1 MLALGFPF
9 AKPATLHENLDSRNP
24 QPRAPGAGLFVYD
37 AAPMPPSPSPAGQ
50 QRTNL
55 LVVRHA
61 TKRFGPTLALS
72 DVSVSFFAGEVHALM
87 GENGAGK
94 STLGKAIAGLH
105 TIDSGSITL
114 AGREL
119 VPGSIDDAY
128 EAGIRIVHQELAQ
141 CPNLSVAENLCMH
154 SLPTRLGL
162 VDRSAM
168 NRRAEGLLRRL
179 APEIDVEAALGT
191 LAPGRRQIVQIAG
204 SLDERTGPD
213 GLARPAARVIVFD
226 EPTSSLSMAEADR
239 LMQIVRRLAAGGLLC
254 IYVSHRMGE
263 IFTCCDRVSVLRD
276 GRYVGTGDVKSIDEG
291 TLVSW
296 MIGRTLAPNTKE
308 RAAIKALAGAEHHA
322 PAAGPAALPAALEVR
337 SLRSP
342 GKLGGAA
349 SAGISFKVRP
359 GEILGVGGLVGAG
372 RSELLDAVFG
382 LDRHARGQVLV
393 YGRALPELTTR
404 EAIAAGLGYV
414 PEDRR
419 LQGLFFLL
427 GIGENIV
434 APQMP
439 LLARAGLRR
448 LAGERA
454 VASQQMAR
462 FRVKAAS
469 LASLPGELSGGNQ
482 QKLLIARWMN
492 PPPRT
497 RVLLLDEP
505 TRGIDVGTKA
515 EIYRIIFEAADSG
528 LAVLLVSSEMP
539 ELLALSDRIIVLCE
553 GRLTGELEGERMTQE
568 NILRL
573 ATTRRELAAAG
584 R

>member
-1 MLALGFPF
+1 MAVPS
-9 AKPATLHENLDSRNP
+9 APTP
-24 QPRAPGAGLFVYD
+24 QPR
-37 AAPMPPSPSPAGQ
+37 
-50 QRTNL
+50 TEL
-55 LVVRHA
+55 LVVRSA

-105 TIDSGSITL
+105 KIDSGSITL
-114 AGREL
+114 GGREL

-141 CPNLSVAENLCMH
+141 CPNLSVAENLCLH
-154 SLPTRLGL
+154 SLPTRIGL

-179 APEIDVEAALGT
+179 APEIDVEAPLGT

-204 SLDERTGPD
+204 SLDERIGSD
-213 GLARPAARVIVFD
+213 GAARPAARVIVFD

-239 LMQIVRRLAAGGLLC
+239 LMQIVRRLAADGLLC

-308 RAAIKALAGAEHHA
+308 RAAIKALAGTEHHP
-322 PAAGPAALPAALEVR
+322 PAAGPVALPAALEVR

-342 GKLGGAA
+342 GKLGGE
-349 SAGISFKVRP
+349 GEGDGLSFKVRP

-382 LDRHARGQVLV
+382 LDRRAGGEVLV
-393 YGRALPELTTR
+393 YGRPLPDLTTR

-419 LQGLFFLL
+419 LQGLFFQL
-427 GIGENIV
+427 GINENIV
-434 APQMP
+434 SPQMP
-439 LLARAGLRR
+439 LLARAGLRGF
-448 LAGERA
+448 AAERA

-492 PPPRT
+492 PRT

-573 ATTRRELAAAG
+573 ATQRGIGSPALTAA
-584 R
+584 